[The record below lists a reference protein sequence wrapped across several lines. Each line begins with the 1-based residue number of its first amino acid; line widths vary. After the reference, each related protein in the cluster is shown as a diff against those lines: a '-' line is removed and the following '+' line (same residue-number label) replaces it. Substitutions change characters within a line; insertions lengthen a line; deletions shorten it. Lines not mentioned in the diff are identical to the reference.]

1 MRNYVP
7 DIIILFIIIVTIT
20 IVRLVSQIL
29 HETLSDG
36 ALPVPPAAE
45 ASEPKPEP
53 SLSQLIDQKSKEF
66 SWLLRL
72 MVNLFGYLCI
82 FVPGVL
88 IYKYAKRTKYMER
101 SERSH
106 LSGLVKFCFAGS
118 GPDSLERPLDGQVGG
133 GGGKGAASKR
143 TTAQECVLLGYCLV
157 GLMGSYLTWGV
168 LQEKIM
174 TQEYEGPEKRK
185 SHFKDSQFL
194 VFSNRV
200 LGFMLTAVYLVA
212 KRQFRHRAPLY
223 KYSYA
228 SFSNIMSAWF
238 QYEALKFVNFPTQ
251 VLAKSCKIIPVMIM
265 GKIISRNKYEF
276 YEYLTAAM
284 ISVGMIFFLTGSTDE
299 SKSTAMTTLTGVL
312 LLTFYMIFDSFTSNW
327 QGELFRSYSMSSI
340 QMMCGVNL
348 FSTLFTGASLAMQ
361 GGFYSSLVFAVD
373 HPKFVVDCIVLSISS
388 AIGQLFIFYTI
399 ATFGAVAFTIIMT
412 LRQAIAIL
420 LSCLIYQH
428 RISFLGVIGV
438 LIVFLAIFLR
448 VYCNQRLKAIKQRHQ
463 TSAAGGGST
472 GKPRINV

>member
-29 HETLSDG
+29 HETLSD
-36 ALPVPPAAE
+36 APNLVAPPVAD
-45 ASEPKPEP
+45 SGPKPDL
-53 SLSQLIDQKSKEF
+53 SLSQLIDQKSKEY

-72 MVNLFGYLCI
+72 MVNLFGYFCI

-106 LSGLVKFCFAGS
+106 LSALVKFCYSGS
-118 GPDSLERPLDGQVGG
+118 GTDSLDRPLDSQSGTT
-133 GGGKGAASKR
+133 KGAASKR
-143 TTAQECVLLGYCLV
+143 TTAQECVLLCYCLV

-200 LGFMLTAVYLVA
+200 LGFMITAVYLVA

-276 YEYLTAAM
+276 YEYLTAVM

-327 QGELFRSYSMSSI
+327 QGELFKSYSMSSI

-373 HPKFVVDCIVLSISS
+373 HPKFVIDCIVLSISS

-399 ATFGAVAFTIIMT
+399 ATFGAVVFTIIMT

-463 TSAAGGGST
+463 TAPSGGSN
-472 GKPRINV
+472 KPRINV

>member
-29 HETLSDG
+29 HETLADG
-36 ALPVPPAAE
+36 PPELVLPPPAEGA
-45 ASEPKPEP
+45 APRPEL
-53 SLSQLIDQKSKEF
+53 SLSQLIDQKSKEY

-72 MVNLFGYLCI
+72 LVNLFGYFCI
-82 FVPGVL
+82 FIPGVL

-101 SERSH
+101 SDRSH
-106 LSGLVKFCFAGS
+106 LSALVKFCYS
-118 GPDSLERPLDGQVGG
+118 GTGTDGLDRPLDGPAGA
-133 GGGKGAASKR
+133 GKGATGNKR
-143 TTAQECVLLGYCLV
+143 TTAQECALLCYCLV

-200 LGFMLTAVYLVA
+200 LGFLITAVYLVA

-223 KYSYA
+223 KYSFA

-276 YEYLTAAM
+276 YEYLTAVM

-299 SKSTAMTTLTGVL
+299 SKASAMTTLTGVL

-327 QGELFRSYSMSSI
+327 QGELFKSYSMSSI

-373 HPKFVVDCIVLSISS
+373 HPKFVIDCVVLSISS

-399 ATFGAVAFTIIMT
+399 ATFGAVVFTIIMT
-412 LRQAIAIL
+412 LRQAVAIL

-428 RISFLGVIGV
+428 RISFLGVVGV

-463 TSAAGGGST
+463 STQGGGSG

>member
-7 DIIILFIIIVTIT
+7 DIIILFIIIVTVT
-20 IVRLVSQIL
+20 IVQLVSQIL
-29 HETLSDG
+29 HETLADG
-36 ALPVPPAAE
+36 PLDLIAPPVEGAA
-45 ASEPKPEP
+45 PKPEL
-53 SLSQLIDQKSKEF
+53 SLSQLIDQKSKEY
-66 SWLLRL
+66 SWVLRL
-72 MVNLFGYLCI
+72 LVNLFGYFCI
-82 FVPGVL
+82 FIPGVL

-106 LSGLVKFCFAGS
+106 LSSLVKFCFSGS
-118 GPDSLERPLDGQVGG
+118 GSDSLDRPLDGGPSG
-133 GGGKGAASKR
+133 AGKGAASKR
-143 TTAQECVLLGYCLV
+143 TTAQECALLCYCLV

-200 LGFMLTAVYLVA
+200 LGFMITAVYLMA

-276 YEYLTAAM
+276 YEYLTAVM

-299 SKSTAMTTLTGVL
+299 SKTTAMTTLTGVL

-327 QGELFRSYSMSSI
+327 QGELFKSYSMSSI

-373 HPKFVVDCIVLSISS
+373 HPKFVIDCVVLSISS

-399 ATFGAVAFTIIMT
+399 ATFGAVVFTIIMT
-412 LRQAIAIL
+412 LRQAVAIL
-420 LSCLIYQH
+420 VSCLIYQH

-463 TSAAGGGST
+463 SAQSGGSSS
-472 GKPRINV
+472 KPRINV

>member
-7 DIIILFIIIVTIT
+7 DIIILFIVIVTVT
-20 IVRLVSQIL
+20 IVRLVSHIL
-29 HETLSDG
+29 HETLNDG
-36 ALPVPPAAE
+36 PNLVVPPVEGKAI
-45 ASEPKPEP
+45 PEP
-53 SLSQLIDQKSKEF
+53 EELSLSQLIDQKSKEY

-72 MVNLFGYLCI
+72 MVNIFGYLCI

-106 LSGLVKFCFAGS
+106 LSSLVKFCFSGS
-118 GPDSLERPLDGQVGG
+118 SSDGLDRPLDGTSGA
-133 GGGKGAASKR
+133 GKGANAKR
-143 TTAQECVLLGYCLV
+143 TTAQKCFLLSYCLV

-200 LGFMLTAVYLVA
+200 LGFMITAVYLVA

-223 KYSYA
+223 KYSFA

-251 VLAKSCKIIPVMIM
+251 VLAKSSKIIPVMIM

-276 YEYLTAAM
+276 YEYLTAVM

-327 QGELFRSYSMSSI
+327 QDELFKSYSMSSI

-373 HPKFVVDCIVLSISS
+373 HPKFVIDCVILSISS
-388 AIGQLFIFYTI
+388 AIGQLFIYYTI
-399 ATFGAVAFTIIMT
+399 ATFGAVVFTIIMT

-428 RISFLGVIGV
+428 RITFLGVIGV
-438 LIVFLAIFLR
+438 LIIFLAIFLR
-448 VYCNQRLKAIKQRHQ
+448 VYCNQRLKAIKQRHHQ
-463 TSAAGGGST
+463 SAQGTGS
-472 GKPRINV
+472 GSKPRINV

>member
-7 DIIILFIIIVTIT
+7 DLIICFIVIVSIT
-20 IVRLVSQIL
+20 TVRIVSQIL

-36 ALPVPPAAE
+36 PDLSAPP
-45 ASEPKPEP
+45 PEGSAP
-53 SLSQLIDQKSKEF
+53 QVELSLSQLIDRKSKEY

-72 MVNLFGYLCI
+72 MVNVFGYLCI

-88 IYKYAKRTKYMER
+88 IYKYSKRSKYLER

-106 LSGLVKFCFAGS
+106 LSSLVKFCFS
-118 GPDSLERPLDGQVGG
+118 GTDGTDRSLDGGSQS
-133 GGGKGAASKR
+133 GGKVKR
-143 TTAQECVLLGYCLV
+143 TTTQECILLCYCLF

-200 LGFMLTAVYLVA
+200 LGFMITAVYLVV

-251 VLAKSCKIIPVMIM
+251 VLAKSCKIIPVMMM

-276 YEYLTAAM
+276 YEYLTAIM
-284 ISVGMIFFLTGSTDE
+284 ISVGMIFFLTGSADE
-299 SKSTAMTTLTGVL
+299 SKASAMTTLTGVL

-327 QGELFRSYSMSSI
+327 QGELFKSYSMSSI

-373 HPKFVVDCIVLSISS
+373 HPKFVIDCVILSISS

-399 ATFGAVAFTIIMT
+399 ATFGAVVFTIIMT

-463 TSAAGGGST
+463 AAPGGTSGVSA
-472 GKPRINV
+472 KPRINV

>member
-7 DIIILFIIIVTIT
+7 DLIICFIVIIAIT
-20 IVRLVSQIL
+20 VVRLGSHIIYESLNNGPVSL
-29 HETLSDG
+29 ENASPLEG
-36 ALPVPPAAE
+36 A
-45 ASEPKPEP
+45 EPQLELT
-53 SLSQLIDQKSKEF
+53 LSQLIDKTSKQY

-72 MVNLFGYLCI
+72 TVNLFGYLCI

-88 IYKYAKRTKYMER
+88 IYKYSKRSKYLER

-106 LSGLVKFCFAGS
+106 LASLVKFCFSGS
-118 GPDSLERPLDGQVGG
+118 GSDDRSLEHGATGSQSA
-133 GGGKGAASKR
+133 GKGTANKR
-143 TTAQECVLLGYCLV
+143 TTAQECRLLTYCLV
-157 GLMGSYLTWGV
+157 GLMGSYLTWGL

-200 LGFMLTAVYLVA
+200 LGFMITAVYLVA

-223 KYSYA
+223 KYSFA

-276 YEYLTAAM
+276 YEYLTAVM

-299 SKSTAMTTLTGVL
+299 SKATAITTLTGVL
-312 LLTFYMIFDSFTSNW
+312 LLTLYMIFDSFTSNW
-327 QGELFRSYSMSSI
+327 QGELFKTYSMSSI

-373 HPKFVVDCIVLSISS
+373 HPKFVIDCVVLSISS

-399 ATFGAVAFTIIMT
+399 ATFGAVVFTIIMT

-463 TSAAGGGST
+463 AAQSLV
-472 GKPRINV
+472 KPRINV

>member
-36 ALPVPPAAE
+36 PILVPPPAE
-45 ASEPKPEP
+45 PIVPKPEL
-53 SLSQLIDQKSKEF
+53 SLSQLIDQKSKEY

-72 MVNLFGYLCI
+72 SVNLFGYLCI

-106 LSGLVKFCFAGS
+106 LSALVKFCFSGS
-118 GPDSLERPLDGQVGG
+118 GTDSLDRPLDGQSGSS
-133 GGGKGAASKR
+133 KGAASKR

-200 LGFMLTAVYLVA
+200 LGFLITAVYLVV

-223 KYSYA
+223 KYSFA

-276 YEYLTAAM
+276 YEYLTAVM

-327 QGELFRSYSMSSI
+327 QGELFKSYSMSSI

-373 HPKFVVDCIVLSISS
+373 HPKFVIDCIVLSISS

-399 ATFGAVAFTIIMT
+399 ATFGAVVFTIIMT

-463 TSAAGGGST
+463 TTATGS

>member
-7 DIIILFIIIVTIT
+7 DIIICFIVIVTIT
-20 IVRLVSQIL
+20 IVRLVSHIL
-29 HETLSDG
+29 HESLHDG
-36 ALPVPPAAE
+36 PEVAGIPLEGVE
-45 ASEPKPEP
+45 PEP
-53 SLSQLIDQKSKEF
+53 ELTLSQLIDRTSHQY

-72 MVNLFGYLCI
+72 SINLFGYLCI
-82 FVPGVL
+82 LLPGVL
-88 IYKYAKRTKYMER
+88 IYKYTKRSKYLER

-106 LSGLVKFCFAGS
+106 LSSLVKFCFSGS
-118 GPDSLERPLDGQVGG
+118 GPDERSLDGGSQASS
-133 GGGKGAASKR
+133 KGASSKR
-143 TTAQECVLLGYCLV
+143 TTAQECALLAYCLV

-174 TQEYEGPEKRK
+174 TQEYEGPAKGK

-200 LGFMLTAVYLVA
+200 LGFMITAIYLVA

-223 KYSYA
+223 KYSFA

-276 YEYLTAAM
+276 YEYLTAVM

-299 SKSTAMTTLTGVL
+299 SKTTAITTITGVL

-327 QGELFRSYSMSSI
+327 QGELFKSYSMSSI

-373 HPKFVVDCIVLSISS
+373 HPKFVIDCIILSISS

-399 ATFGAVAFTIIMT
+399 ATFGAVVFTIIMT

-463 TSAAGGGST
+463 TAQSSNLV
-472 GKPRINV
+472 KPRITV

>member
-7 DIIILFIIIVTIT
+7 DIIILFIIIVTVT

-29 HETLSDG
+29 HESLSEG
-36 ALPVPPAAE
+36 PNLVAPPVAD
-45 ASEPKPEP
+45 SEPKPEL
-53 SLSQLIDQKSKEF
+53 SLSQLIDQKSKEY

-101 SERSH
+101 SDRSH
-106 LSGLVKFCFAGS
+106 LSALVKFCYSGS
-118 GPDSLERPLDGQVGG
+118 GTDSLDRPLDSQSGAA
-133 GGGKGAASKR
+133 KGAASKR
-143 TTAQECVLLGYCLV
+143 TTAQECVLLCYCLV

-200 LGFMLTAVYLVA
+200 LGFMITAVYLVA

-276 YEYLTAAM
+276 YEYLTAVM

-327 QGELFRSYSMSSI
+327 QGELFKSYSMSSI

-373 HPKFVVDCIVLSISS
+373 HPKFVIDCIVLSISS

-399 ATFGAVAFTIIMT
+399 ATFGAVVFTIIMT

-463 TSAAGGGST
+463 TAPSGGSN
-472 GKPRINV
+472 KPRINV

>member
-7 DIIILFIIIVTIT
+7 DIIICFIVIVTIT
-20 IVRLVSQIL
+20 IVRIVSQIL

-36 ALPVPPAAE
+36 PDLTAPQPAGAVPLQE
-45 ASEPKPEP
+45 L
-53 SLSQLIDQKSKEF
+53 SLSQLIDRKSREY

-72 MVNLFGYLCI
+72 MVNVFGYLCI
-82 FVPGVL
+82 FIPGVL
-88 IYKYAKRTKYMER
+88 IYKYSKRSKYLER

-106 LSGLVKFCFAGS
+106 LSSLVKFCFSGS
-118 GPDSLERPLDGQVGG
+118 DGADRPLDGASQS
-133 GGGKGAASKR
+133 GGKGASGKR
-143 TTAQECVLLGYCLV
+143 TTAQECALLCYCLF

-185 SHFKDSQFL
+185 AHFKDSQFL

-200 LGFMLTAVYLVA
+200 LGFMITAVYLVA

-251 VLAKSCKIIPVMIM
+251 VLAKSCKIIPVMMM

-276 YEYLTAAM
+276 YEYLTAIM
-284 ISVGMIFFLTGSTDE
+284 ISVGMIFFLTGSADE
-299 SKSTAMTTLTGVL
+299 SKASAMTTLTGVL

-327 QGELFRSYSMSSI
+327 QGELFKSYSMSSI

-373 HPKFVVDCIVLSISS
+373 HPKFVIDCVILSISS

-399 ATFGAVAFTIIMT
+399 ATFGAVVFTIIMT

-428 RISFLGVIGV
+428 RISFLGVLGV

-448 VYCNQRLKAIKQRHQ
+448 VYCNQRLRAIKQRHQ
-463 TSAAGGGST
+463 AAQSGAGGSA
-472 GKPRINV
+472 KPRINV

>member
-1 MRNYVP
+1 MRNYIP
-7 DIIILFIIIVTIT
+7 DIIILFIIIVTVT
-20 IVRLVSQIL
+20 IVRLVSHIL

-36 ALPVPPAAE
+36 PDLAALPAGGVDVHQAE
-45 ASEPKPEP
+45 L
-53 SLSQLIDQKSKEF
+53 SLSQLLDRTSKEY
-66 SWLLRL
+66 SWLLRM

-106 LSGLVKFCFAGS
+106 LSALVKFCFSGTSADGS
-118 GPDSLERPLDGQVGG
+118 DRPLDGQP
-133 GGGKGAASKR
+133 GGGKGKR
-143 TTAQECVLLGYCLV
+143 TTAQECLLMGYCLV

-200 LGFMLTAVYLVA
+200 LGFLITAVYLVG

-223 KYSYA
+223 KYSFA

-276 YEYLTAAM
+276 YEYLTAVM

-327 QGELFRSYSMSSI
+327 QGELFKSYSMSSI

-373 HPKFVVDCIVLSISS
+373 HPKFVVDCVVLSISS

-399 ATFGAVAFTIIMT
+399 ATFGAVVFTIIMT

-428 RISFLGVIGV
+428 RISSLGVIGV

-448 VYCNQRLKAIKQRHQ
+448 VYCNHRLMAIKQRHQ
-463 TSAAGGGST
+463 AAQGS
-472 GKPRINV
+472 GSSKPRINV